1 MIFPTS
7 VISEILH
14 PQAPNLITV
23 PVTATNLGGGSY
35 SLSWTV
41 PAGATAYR
49 IKYANKAIVD
59 WIGFDPV
66 NNAFTGNPTTT
77 WAWFA
82 STDVSNPPAP
92 AAAGTTQTF
101 TVTGLDPSQSWNFAV
116 KAYVK

>member
-1 MIFPTS
+1 
-7 VISEILH
+7 
-14 PQAPNLITV
+14 
-23 PVTATNLGGGSY
+23 VTATNLGGGSY